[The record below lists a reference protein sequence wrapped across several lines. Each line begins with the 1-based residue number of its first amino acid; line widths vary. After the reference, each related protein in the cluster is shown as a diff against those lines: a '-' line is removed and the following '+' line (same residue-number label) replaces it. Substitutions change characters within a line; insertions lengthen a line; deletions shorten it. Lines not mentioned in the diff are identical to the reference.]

1 MELKPERGG
10 DTKNILDSSNRTFME
25 LKPAKPSVNGGIA
38 SRSNRTFMELKY
50 WTWKVLNK
58 KSWF

>member
-38 SRSNRTFMELKY
+38 SRSNRTFMELKHF
-50 WTWKVLNK
+50 TCAVVTK
-58 KSWF
+58 